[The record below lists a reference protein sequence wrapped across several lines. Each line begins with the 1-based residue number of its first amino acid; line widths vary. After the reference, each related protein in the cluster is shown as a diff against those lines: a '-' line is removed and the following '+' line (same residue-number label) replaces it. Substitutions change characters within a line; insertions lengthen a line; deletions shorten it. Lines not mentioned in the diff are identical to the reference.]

1 MPPDCKPSGDEP
13 QGSDDLGRF
22 TCKLCGGVNRH
33 DPNCKFYSCPRCG
46 VATDDVV
53 QFGHDLDCPNYMRA
67 RDNGAA
73 LFDDVHAFLS
83 RLIVCSDAALVAGTL
98 WTVHTHAFKAADV
111 TPRLSIRSAEAESG
125 KTRWLEALKLI
136 VRAPRLAVSISD
148 AALFRLVEAERPTVL
163 HDEVDAVFGPKA
175 RDREDLRGMLN
186 AGYERGAT
194 VPRCVG
200 EGSKLQVKEFQ
211 VFAPVALAGLGKLP
225 YTLETRSIIIRMK
238 PRTASEPVSRLRRRR
253 IKPEADALR
262 SRLEAWAEE
271 HVAVLV
277 GAEPDLPDELSDR
290 AQDIWEPLIAIADAV
305 GGEWPKRARAAATE
319 LFATRGED
327 EESIGRRLLSD
338 VRIVLDDPERDDP
351 VDDEH
356 GQAIT
361 SGALAIALAA
371 IEGAPWAEWGKGDKP
386 ITATKVAR
394 MLRPFGIG
402 PDQHWI
408 CGGKIRGYLR
418 SDFEDAWRRHL
429 PQESGRGA
437 KVVEPKPNKGNG
449 PTTSPALP
457 LSPGNGAGS
466 DIAEQLS
473 ALDPNDPDH
482 GLNVAEIRA
491 EAVRRRRRF
500 RE

>member
-1 MPPDCKPSGDEP
+1 MTV
-13 QGSDDLGRF
+13 DLGHF
-22 TCKLCGGVNRH
+22 TCKLCGGVNSH
-33 DPNCKFYSCPRCG
+33 KTDCGFYPCPDCG
-46 VATDDVV
+46 VATDDVI
-53 QFGHDLDCPNYMRA
+53 QFGHDPKCPNYMRA
-67 RDNGAA
+67 RDDGVA
-73 LFDDVHAFLS
+73 LLDDVHAFLK

-98 WTVHTHAFKAADV
+98 WTVHTHAFDAADV

-125 KTRWLEALKLI
+125 KTRWLESLKLI

-148 AALFRLVEAERPTVL
+148 AALFRLVELEQPTVL
-163 HDEVDAVFGPKA
+163 HDEIDAVFGPKA

-200 EGSKLQVKEFQ
+200 EGSKMQVKEFQ

-238 PRTASEPVSRLRRRR
+238 PRTASEPVSRLRRRK
-253 IKPEADALR
+253 IQPEADALR
-262 SRLEAWAEE
+262 ARLEAWAED
-271 HVAVLV
+271 HVAELI

-305 GGEWPKRARAAATE
+305 GGEWPVLARSAATE
-319 LFATRGED
+319 LFTARGD
-327 EESIGRRLLSD
+327 DGESIGRRLLAD
-338 VRIVLDDPERDDP
+338 IRAVFDDPERDDP
-351 VDDEH
+351 VDEIK

-361 SGALAIALAA
+361 SGGLAAALAA

-408 CGGKIRGYLR
+408 CGRKIRGYLR
-418 SDFEDAWRRHL
+418 DDFEDAWRRHL
-429 PQESGRGA
+429 PKQSGRGA
-437 KVVEPKPNKGNG
+437 KVVEPKPNNGNG

-466 DIAEQLS
+466 DIAAHLS
-473 ALDPNDPDH
+473 ALDADDPDH
-482 GLNVAEIRA
+482 GLKLAELRA
-491 EAVRRRRRF
+491 EEVRLRRF